1 MTLLGP
7 IQYTI
12 VASYGEYAID
22 VDVCA
27 MNACKCQRWYPY
39 LAREVCREIL
49 VPLDFHNS
57 DDPFELQVSMTNDL
71 AI

>member
-7 IQYTI
+7 IQYI
-12 VASYGEYAID
+12 LVASYGEDAIG
-22 VDVCA
+22 VNVCV

-39 LAREVCREIL
+39 LAREVRREIL
-49 VPLDFHNS
+49 VALDFHNS
-57 DDPFELQVSMTNDL
+57 DDPLELQVSMTNDL

>member
-7 IQYTI
+7 IQYTL

-27 MNACKCQRWYPY
+27 MNACKCQR
-39 LAREVCREIL
+39 
-49 VPLDFHNS
+49 
-57 DDPFELQVSMTNDL
+57 
-71 AI
+71 